1 MDQNNLPM
9 DDGSGVR
16 EFWDRIEG
24 KKSFGLFGKKE
35 PENMPVPLSSER
47 VEPKPP
53 SPVPQA
59 ELPMDDGTGVRN
71 FWAQQEKPKSFG
83 LGVTS
88 KEMPSNIGRRVFAD
102 PLVGLTRGALV
113 GIPEAATGLLDV
125 ATLGQVGFG
134 KAYEK
139 ATTALGLGDFKSQ
152 NEYFNK
158 LLSDETREAQRKVSE
173 AKGFID
179 TTFTAL
185 TNPSAIVQTVAQS
198 IPPMVSGARLGGAIA
213 GLTKWAPEL
222 VGKAA
227 EAEAFAAKTAGVK
240 EGIRQAL
247 LGNPKE
253 AAKFFEEGAKRAKD
267 ILSQGEKDILKRWAT
282 IGGIAE
288 GAVTA
293 GQNLSQVR
301 GEAPEGEVTA
311 TQALT
316 MGFSGALTGL
326 IGVAGGRLAAR
337 MGIPDFDTLAAA
349 GRKGFVA
356 DKELGI
362 FKRLIGG
369 AIQEGIFEEL
379 PQSIQEQ
386 MAQNIA
392 QGKPISEGALEAG
405 AMGMLAGFAQ
415 SMGVNV
421 AQKTWEKAR
430 AKSDPTTQK
439 LDEDIKK
446 LNLDFGGIMDVPEA
460 LETKDYKSTFGITP
474 KGFTP
479 TEIPPTTPPP
489 STPPPAGGG
498 GGENLGGVG
507 MAPTA
512 PSGAP
517 RTVDEVFKR
526 LAEGREGVPPLL
538 TERTGQLQQGEVE
551 GKPQVKKAVPGEGLG
566 VGRKNVTPE
575 EYAGGLTPIEKK
587 RFETRKEEAA
597 KRLANPKRGT
607 KEKAAKDVAESGYE
621 YNPAVMVDGKVY
633 TYGAKPTPAET
644 KKGLHG
650 PIMDN
655 IPGIRGAKDVQT
667 GYVDKNGNFL
677 PRLPEKPVESPV
689 KAVEAPAKAEAPVE
703 PAKVENAVNLRD
715 SDVIDSVVTVL
726 KSKQFRFGAEE
737 AKARVMTVIG
747 QIGNDQVTMDT
758 LLKSSIAGKYVKPT
772 TKATIPPVTSPVV
785 SAEEATKRRQEFE
798 KSIEKP
804 VSSEPKAIEAPVT
817 PVTPVKP
824 NLEAASKVLREQTQS
839 KKDFNTKLES
849 AAPGTTFTIAEG
861 KHAGTWTKLKKVW
874 KHEKGMTVSKDYGKL
889 FGNRDEIEKTLTLP
903 QAKAPTAG
911 KMKGPQNLVSYIQS
925 LGHLKATGDLAS
937 KMGGKKFVKGKGW
950 VNTGKM
956 TVKEQGDLGKVVR
969 IEGKLN
975 LDEFV
980 QDLHETFPNPK
991 GGQWTADDLVEALI
1005 SGQARNIKPAEIGY
1019 EADAEKLGTK
1029 WAEEQAAIEADKP
1042 PILKVALPKNESEFL
1057 RLVLAHELPGTK
1069 SEAGGKEYTHDGDYW
1084 NVNGK
1089 YISRNDLFDYLE
1101 KNNLLQEFL
1110 ENFEVAELEVPVPYF
1125 ESHLI
1130 DEDRHPPTDM
1140 DIQNAL
1146 SALPDGSVVTVFR
1159 DPSINRIPVPWW
1171 EYEKIDAVWHLK
1183 RIYDEIGDKNE
1194 LADKYNIEK
1203 IIKSE
1208 DLNAWAVAF
1217 GGYLSFDI
1225 KSKQILLELSATNK
1239 DIMNLMRIPRKPD
1252 WQDEEAKSF
1261 KAVSFNPEEIEKQKE
1276 IASVVEE
1283 AVKDAPQAIVD
1294 IEKQGRNVLDKK
1306 AELEKEDKQII
1317 ENSKEEGLGGLE
1329 KSAKLFVQGDKVVVS
1344 GQRGTVVSVNGPLVR
1359 VHFNHMPAKGFT
1371 DCPASIVF
1379 HDDGAAEY
1387 FAAVEGELEK
1397 EKKRRGRKKKEED
1410 ITEDSNGYT
1419 MKLESDNTKLILI
1432 LGRQQ
1437 YGASL
1442 GKVLLKEMLQNSF
1455 DTIKEAVYKGVY
1467 KAGNLTI
1474 RINDMERTVEFID
1487 DGMGM
1492 SAKTLREA
1500 FFTIGG
1506 SQKDVPPELASGG
1519 LGLAKMALFTS
1530 AEKIRVETTQAGETE
1545 KRVCEVTAIELI
1557 KSGDKD
1563 GKPFKVEKQTSEKS
1577 EHGTSVKLWIP
1588 ESFMIDGKY
1597 VYISFPSYDSDVW
1610 DSSIMTRPLLGPIN
1624 VNVEHYDVLAGK
1636 YEKIALDIGE
1646 KTDNTAFPPFRYKV
1660 NCPDWG
1666 WMDVYYGEER
1676 KSKPVHQI
1684 LSSGIYQFHH
1694 AFTDAN
1700 NTIIPYDITIN
1711 VFSKVKTDHNYYPF
1725 NNTRESWRSSISAD
1739 IEGLTAYLL
1748 RIARGNEAEE
1758 LLENFKDV
1766 VSLPMFDWEAL
1777 LTKTGDEFEKAMS
1790 EFREQTRK
1798 SLGLKQNEISEKDKE
1813 EAKKKI
1819 EQSNYKE
1826 IEITKNGVDA
1836 VESETP
1842 PVPTSVAP
1850 PQPPPPVPPPPP
1862 KKKNIMTP
1870 QGVKDAIKNET
1881 HKAKNIDIEGEI
1893 KDPKQFLI
1901 DIGATTKAPIF
1912 HSNLNKD
1919 FTTIAT
1925 KGNALD
1931 FFSKLGSIVVEMKRD
1946 LSNSNIAGFGKELEE
1961 EWYAGV
1967 SLDKEYGGLWLVVPY
1982 RVVYLN
1988 PLYTL
1993 GREPQTFSGLAEY
2006 LYKAAIHEF
2015 AHMTASG
2022 HGEWHNQVQ
2031 MMLEIH
2037 MADSG
2042 LKDYYINAFR
2052 QVSAEYFELWREL
2065 SNEFDKSTTQNVG
2078 RGLKEH
2084 EGKRLARGSALS
2096 RTNNLASEFS
2106 RALSERHSI
2115 EPPYPGD
2122 QRLREDRGISEKG
2135 RYSARGREAIRQTER
2150 KTVKNVD
2157 LKQIQELFGGNVK
2170 VLQHGSKYFIETKSG
2185 HFLSV
2190 NNVSEITP
2198 NETIF
2203 EFAYGRKFDPEKEE
2217 IIGDYDNGTIRLV
2230 KDKSGKWTLAHES
2243 IHWMEDVGILSK
2255 QDVAILKAHI
2265 KKLAA
2270 EGKFKPESKRN
2281 IGNAE
2286 DRANFIA
2293 DQLVAPTKKGFVAK
2307 VLDKIRSFID
2317 GVRSFVGMKPTA
2329 GGIVR
2334 AIKSGKV
2341 YEGAKTKPQVFSGAG
2356 YAVRNK
2362 ESDNFK
2368 RWFKQSKV
2376 SKNGDPITMYHAT
2389 TNNFDTFM
2397 RGDIGFHAGTVNQAH
2412 RLLFGRIGTVDRT
2425 TSINEGSNI
2434 MPIYMSIQKPLRTKD
2449 LGSEWD
2455 HPHGWDKFVVP
2466 EYDFY
2471 NRQTVA
2477 DLKERFLWEIKQV
2490 IRTHYESVNDAEGN
2504 AAADDDP
2511 TFVSAKKA
2519 FANDLREVLL
2529 KYGYDG
2535 IVYKNMFEKEQSEQA
2550 EDSWIALKPE
2560 QIKSIYNIGT
2570 WSDKTGN
2577 IKYAVRKKE
2586 EKGDIQETLPG
2597 LSDEENFQ
2605 LTPEGEVYRGPVQP
2619 KKKEPEQGRLFA
2631 ARKKPQNLKD
2641 RINLYNEKLQVD
2653 FKALNEIIKN
2663 PRPVGDSRAE
2673 IDRYLGEIQ
2682 ITEHSLTA
2690 LAKEISKELPKE
2702 RQHAISRWMRAG
2714 GDMSLLRE
2722 WAKKYPG
2729 DKSYKDALALTKDEK
2744 EWAEFFVKQ
2753 IENDANLALRSGLS
2767 RSFAINYMKD
2777 AIFSDVAKQ
2786 KIYATVESPLMQT
2799 DPEKAMKYILKELGK
2814 APKSI
2819 GASFIASRR
2828 ALHDSMSLK
2837 AMLTRLS
2844 KTKEEDGRYT
2854 LIIGGAGKP
2863 LKKEDQERLKKVDEK
2878 FLAKENIR
2886 EMNRGTRDY
2895 RMFEHPSMF
2904 GHIYYDLDENDK
2916 QTFYAGDFRVHPAAY
2931 AKINA
2936 LLGKSLIRTWKI
2948 PKWIPFIGGIKP
2960 GKIALKAGAWIKG
2973 TMLGMSPFHL
2983 THTGSHAVFHDVNPF
2998 NLKEIDFEKRPLLR
3012 EGVNHGL
3019 LLIDRHAMDVFREG
3033 LAAGGL
3039 WNSLPT
3045 KAGRWVGETHEQ
3057 FTKFT
3062 FENMIPRM
3070 KADVFEKTV
3079 ASMEKKFAKEL
3090 ASGQMT
3096 RDQMLYIAA
3105 ATANNAFGGQNYRSM
3120 GRNPTLVDAMRLI
3133 LLAPDFLESRLKF
3146 FGQALTRYGSES
3158 RTALIKSAI
3167 YMSVIAQIANVLI
3180 GDDKRM
3186 HWEKPFTVI
3195 AGGREWTPRS
3205 VAGDI
3210 IHLVTDWRNFAYNR
3224 LNPLFGKPG
3233 AEIVTGRDRLGRKM
3247 EPEEIVQSAF
3257 KGWIPIPLQGA
3268 VREPGTELLDSLRNT
3283 MFQATGISNYPYRSQ
3298 FDREVQ
3304 EAFQKRI
3311 VISASPEDR
3320 KRLSLVRKFGNE
3332 MKRLRDENQPI
3343 TDVYM
3348 KMQKAV
3354 QNKEMFKE
3362 DIKLAYQRAKQNTTM
3377 VELKSLQAED
3387 LAKLWGYA
3395 TPEERQMYNRIKK
3408 VKFKNLRENHPE
3420 RYSKMK
3426 EKYPEVF

>member
-9 DDGSGVR
+9 DDGSGIR
-16 EFWDRIEG
+16 EYWDSKTARNT
-24 KKSFGLFGKKE
+24 FGLFGKKA
-35 PENMPVPLSSER
+35 PENMPMPMDAG
-47 VEPKPP
+47 KPEV
-53 SPVPQA
+53 SAVPQA
-59 ELPMDDGTGVRN
+59 ELPMDDGTGIRDY
-71 FWAQQEKPKSFG
+71 WLEKEKPKSFG
-83 LGVTS
+83 LGSRPNIET
-88 KEMPSNIGRRVFAD
+88 PSNIGRRVFAD

-198 IPPMVSGARLGGAIA
+198 MPPMIAGARLGGAIA

-222 VGKAA
+222 IGKAA
-227 EAEAFAAKTAGVK
+227 ETEALAAKTAGVK

-337 MGIPDFDTLAAA
+337 MGITDFDTLAAA

-498 GGENLGGVG
+498 GGENLSGVG

-526 LAEGREGVPPLL
+526 LAEGAKDASLRNVPPPLL

-551 GKPQVKKAVPGEGLG
+551 GKTQVKKAVPGEGIG
-566 VGRKNVTPE
+566 IGRKNVTPE

-621 YNPAVMVDGKVY
+621 YNPAVMVDGKIY
-633 TYGAKPTPAET
+633 TYGAIPTPAET

-655 IPGIRGAKDVQT
+655 IPGIRGAKDVQI
-667 GYVDKNGNFL
+667 GYVDKQGNFRE
-677 PRLPEKPVESPV
+677 RLPEKPVESPV

-703 PAKVENAVNLRD
+703 PAKAENAVNLRD
-715 SDVIDSVVTVL
+715 NDVIDSVVTVL

-737 AKARVMTVIG
+737 AKARVKTVIG
-747 QIGNDQVTMDT
+747 QIGNDQVTMET

-849 AAPGTTFTIAEG
+849 AAPGTTFIIAEG

-889 FGNRDEIEKTLTLP
+889 YGNRDEIEKTLTLP

-937 KMGGKKFVKGKGW
+937 KMGSQRFVKGKGW
-950 VNTGKM
+950 VTTGKM
-956 TVKEQGDLGKVVR
+956 TVKEQSDLGKVVR

-1019 EADAEKLGTK
+1019 EDEAEKAVTK
-1029 WAEEQAAIEADKP
+1029 WAEEQAAIEADRP
-1042 PILKVALPKNESEFL
+1042 PILKAELPKNELEFL

-1069 SEAGGKEYTHDGDYW
+1069 SEAGGKEYTNDGDSW
-1084 NVNGK
+1084 NVNNE
-1089 YISRNDLFDYLE
+1089 YISRNDLFNYLK

-1125 ESHLI
+1125 ASHFI
-1130 DEDRHPPTDM
+1130 DENRYPPTDM
-1140 DIQNAL
+1140 DMQNAL
-1146 SALPDGSVVTVFR
+1146 SALPDGSIVTVFR
-1159 DPSINRIPVPWW
+1159 DPGITRIPITWW
-1171 EYEKIDAVWHLK
+1171 EYKKIDAMWHLN
-1183 RIYDEIGDKNE
+1183 RIDGAEIDDKNE
-1194 LADKYNIEK
+1194 IAEKYNIEK

-1208 DLNAWAVAF
+1208 DLNAWAVEF

-1225 KSKQILLELSATNK
+1225 KSKQTLLELAATNK

-1294 IEKQGRNVLDKK
+1294 IEKQGRDVLDKK

-1359 VHFNHMPAKGFT
+1359 VHFSHMPAKGFT

-1410 ITEDSNGYT
+1410 ITEDSSGYN

-1437 YGASL
+1437 YGSSL

-1474 RINDMERTVEFID
+1474 RIDDMERTVEFID

-1588 ESFMIDGKY
+1588 ESFTIDGKF
-1597 VYISFPSYDSDVW
+1597 VYISFPSYDSGVW
-1610 DSSIMTRPLLGPIN
+1610 DNSIMKRPLLGPIN
-1624 VNVEHYDVLAGK
+1624 VNVEYKSILSGK
-1636 YEKIALDIGE
+1636 YEKTSLDIGE
-1646 KTDNTAFPPFRYKV
+1646 KLDNSTFPPFRYKV

-1676 KSKPVHQI
+1676 KSNPVHQV

-1694 AFTDAN
+1694 AFTDSKN
-1700 NTIIPYDITIN
+1700 NIIPYDITIN

-1725 NNTRESWRSSISAD
+1725 NNTRESWRSGISAD

-1798 SLGLKQNEISEKDKE
+1798 SLGLKQNEISEKDKT

-1836 VESETP
+1836 VESGTP

-1946 LSNSNIAGFGKELEE
+1946 LSNSNIAGFGKDLEE

-1982 RVVYLN
+1982 RVIYLN

-2096 RTNNLASEFS
+2096 RTNNLASES
-2106 RALSERHSI
+2106 NRALSERHSI
-2115 EPPYPGD
+2115 EPPYSGD
-2122 QRLREDRGISEKG
+2122 QRLREDRGISDTG
-2135 RYSARGREAIRQTER
+2135 RYSARGRKEAEGKVGLKEIQEIFG
-2150 KTVKNVD
+2150 KNV
-2157 LKQIQELFGGNVK
+2157 E
-2170 VLQHGSKYFIETKSG
+2170 VLQHGNKFFLKTKSG

-2190 NNVSEITP
+2190 NNVSEIKP
-2198 NETIF
+2198 DEALF
-2203 EFAYGRKFDPEKEE
+2203 EFTYGRKFDPEKEQ
-2217 IIGDYDNGTIRLV
+2217 IVGDYNNGTIRV
-2230 KDKSGKWTLAHES
+2230 VMGKSGKWTLAHES
-2243 IHWMEDVGILSK
+2243 IHWMEDVGIISK

-2265 KKLAA
+2265 KKLVA
-2270 EGKFKPESKRN
+2270 EGKYKPESKKD
-2281 IGNAE
+2281 IGGQE

-2293 DQLVAPTKKGFVAK
+2293 DQLTAPTSKGFVGR
-2307 VLDKIRSFID
+2307 VIDKIRSFID
-2317 GVRSFVGMKPTA
+2317 GIRSFLGMTPTA
-2329 GGIVR
+2329 GGIIR
-2334 AIKSGKV
+2334 SIKSGKV
-2341 YEGAKTKPQVFSGAG
+2341 YEGTETKPEVFSGAG
-2356 YAVRNK
+2356 YSAR
-2362 ESDNFK
+2362 
-2368 RWFKQSKV
+2368 
-2376 SKNGDPITMYHAT
+2376 
-2389 TNNFDTFM
+2389 DT
-2397 RGDIGFHAGTVNQAH
+2397 
-2412 RLLFGRIGTVDRT
+2412 
-2425 TSINEGSNI
+2425 
-2434 MPIYMSIQKPLRTKD
+2434 
-2449 LGSEWD
+2449 
-2455 HPHGWDKFVVP
+2455 
-2466 EYDFY
+2466 
-2471 NRQTVA
+2471 
-2477 DLKERFLWEIKQV
+2477 
-2490 IRTHYESVNDAEGN
+2490 
-2504 AAADDDP
+2504 
-2511 TFVSAKKA
+2511 
-2519 FANDLREVLL
+2519 
-2529 KYGYDG
+2529 
-2535 IVYKNMFEKEQSEQA
+2535 
-2550 EDSWIALKPE
+2550 
-2560 QIKSIYNIGT
+2560 
-2570 WSDKTGN
+2570 KTD
-2577 IKYAVRKKE
+2577 VE
-2586 EKGDIQETLPG
+2586 EKGDVQETLPG
-2597 LSDEENFQ
+2597 LSYEENFQ
-2605 LTPEGEVYRGPVQP
+2605 LTPEGEAYRGPVQP

-2641 RINLYNEKLQVD
+2641 RINLYNEKLQKD

-2663 PRPVGDSRAE
+2663 PRPVGNSRAE

-2729 DKSYKDALALTKDEK
+2729 DKSYKDALTLTKNEK
-2744 EWAEFFVKQ
+2744 EWADFFVKQ

-2886 EMNRGTRDY
+2886 EMNRSTRDY

-2904 GHIYYDLDENDK
+2904 GHIYYDLDENEK

-2931 AKINA
+2931 SKINA
-2936 LLGKSLIRTWKI
+2936 LLGKSLIRSWKI

-2960 GKIALKAGAWIKG
+2960 GKMALKAGAWIKG

-2983 THTGSHAVFHDVNPF
+2983 THTGSHAIFHDVNPF

-3079 ASMEKKFAKEL
+3079 AHMEKKFAKEL

-3105 ATANNAFGGQNYRSM
+3105 ATSNNAFGGQNYRSM

-3146 FGQALTRYGSES
+3146 FGQALTRYGTES

-3167 YMSVIAQIANVLI
+3167 YMSVLAQIANVLI

-3205 VAGDI
+3205 VAGDM

-3283 MFQATGISNYPYRSQ
+3283 MFQAVGLSNYPYRSQ

-3332 MKRLRDENQPI
+3332 MKRLREENQPI

-3348 KMQKAV
+3348 KMHKAV

>member
-152 NEYFNK
+152 NEYFNQ

-227 EAEAFAAKTAGVK
+227 EAEAFAAKTAGIK

-337 MGIPDFDTLAAA
+337 MGITDFDTLAAA

-421 AQKTWEKAR
+421 AQKTWEKVR

-446 LNLDFGGIMDVPEA
+446 LNLDFSGIMDVPEA

-479 TEIPPTTPPP
+479 TEIPPATPPP

-498 GGENLGGVG
+498 GNLGGVG
-507 MAPTA
+507 IAPTA

-517 RTVDEVFKR
+517 TTVDEVFKK

-621 YNPAVMVDGKVY
+621 YNPAVMVDGKIY
-633 TYGAKPTPAET
+633 TYGAIPTPAET

-655 IPGIRGAKDVQT
+655 IPGIRGAKDVQI
-667 GYVDKNGNFL
+667 GYVDKQGNFRE
-677 PRLPEKPVESPV
+677 RLPEKPVESPV

-715 SDVIDSVVTVL
+715 NDVIDSVVTVL

-737 AKARVMTVIG
+737 AKARVKTVIG
-747 QIGNDQVTMDT
+747 QIGNDQVTMET

-849 AAPGTTFTIAEG
+849 AALGTTFIIAEG

-874 KHEKGMTVSKDYGKL
+874 KNEKGMTVSKDYGKL

-937 KMGGKKFVKGKGW
+937 KMGSQRFVKGKGW

-1019 EADAEKLGTK
+1019 EDEAEKAETK

-1125 ESHLI
+1125 ESHFI
-1130 DEDRHPPTDM
+1130 DENRYPPTDM
-1140 DIQNAL
+1140 DMQNAL
-1146 SALPDGSVVTVFR
+1146 SALPDGSIVTVFR
-1159 DPSINRIPVPWW
+1159 DPGITRIPITWW
-1171 EYEKIDAVWHLK
+1171 EYKKIDAMWHLN
-1183 RIYDEIGDKNE
+1183 RIDGAEIDDKNE
-1194 LADKYNIEK
+1194 IAEKYNIEK

-1208 DLNAWAVAF
+1208 DLNAWAVEF
-1217 GGYLSFDI
+1217 GGYLSFDT

-1294 IEKQGRNVLDKK
+1294 IEKQGRDVLDKK
-1306 AELEKEDKQII
+1306 AELEKEDQQII

-1397 EKKRRGRKKKEED
+1397 EKKGRGRKKKEED
-1410 ITEDSNGYT
+1410 ITEDSSGYN

-1474 RINDMERTVEFID
+1474 RINDMKRTVEFID

-1597 VYISFPSYDSDVW
+1597 VYISFPSYDSGVW

-1646 KTDNTAFPPFRYKV
+1646 KTDNTALPPFRYKV

-1676 KSKPVHQI
+1676 KSNPVHQV

-1694 AFTDAN
+1694 DFTDSKN
-1700 NTIIPYDITIN
+1700 NMIPYDITIN

-1790 EFREQTRK
+1790 EYREQTRK

-1819 EQSNYKE
+1819 EKSNYKE

-1870 QGVKDAIKNET
+1870 SGVKDAIKNET

-1946 LSNSNIAGFGKELEE
+1946 LSNSNIAGFGKDLEE

-1982 RVVYLN
+1982 RVIYLN

-2096 RTNNLASEFS
+2096 RTNNLASES
-2106 RALSERHSI
+2106 NRALSERHSI

-2122 QRLREDRGISEKG
+2122 QRLREDRGISDTG
-2135 RYSARGREAIRQTER
+2135 RYSARDREAIRQTGR

-2157 LKQIQELFGGNVK
+2157 LKQIQELFGSNVK

-2203 EFAYGRKFDPEKEE
+2203 EFNYGRKFDPEKEE

-2255 QDVAILKAHI
+2255 QDIAILKAHI

-2293 DQLVAPTKKGFVAK
+2293 DQLVAPTKKGFVGK
-2307 VLDKIRSFID
+2307 VLDKVRSFID
-2317 GVRSFVGMKPTA
+2317 GIRSFLGMKPTA
-2329 GGIVR
+2329 EGIVR
-2334 AIKSGKV
+2334 AVKSGKV
-2341 YEGAKTKPQVFSGAG
+2341 YEGAKTKPQVFSG
-2356 YAVRNK
+2356 
-2362 ESDNFK
+2362 
-2368 RWFKQSKV
+2368 
-2376 SKNGDPITMYHAT
+2376 
-2389 TNNFDTFM
+2389 
-2397 RGDIGFHAGTVNQAH
+2397 
-2412 RLLFGRIGTVDRT
+2412 
-2425 TSINEGSNI
+2425 
-2434 MPIYMSIQKPLRTKD
+2434 
-2449 LGSEWD
+2449 
-2455 HPHGWDKFVVP
+2455 
-2466 EYDFY
+2466 
-2471 NRQTVA
+2471 
-2477 DLKERFLWEIKQV
+2477 
-2490 IRTHYESVNDAEGN
+2490 
-2504 AAADDDP
+2504 
-2511 TFVSAKKA
+2511 
-2519 FANDLREVLL
+2519 
-2529 KYGYDG
+2529 
-2535 IVYKNMFEKEQSEQA
+2535 
-2550 EDSWIALKPE
+2550 
-2560 QIKSIYNIGT
+2560 
-2570 WSDKTGN
+2570 
-2577 IKYAVRKKE
+2577 YAVRKKE

-2641 RINLYNEKLQVD
+2641 RINLYNEKLQAD

-2663 PRPVGDSRAE
+2663 PRPVGNSRAE

-2729 DKSYKDALALTKDEK
+2729 DKSYKDALSLTKDEK
-2744 EWAEFFVKQ
+2744 EWADFFIKQ

-2886 EMNRGTRDY
+2886 EMNRSTRDY

-2904 GHIYYDLDENDK
+2904 GHIYYDLDENEK

-2931 AKINA
+2931 SKINA
-2936 LLGKSLIRTWKI
+2936 LLGKSLIRSWKI
-2948 PKWIPFIGGIKP
+2948 PKWIPFIGGMKP
-2960 GKIALKAGAWIKG
+2960 GKMALKAGAWIKG

-2983 THTGSHAVFHDVNPF
+2983 THTGSHAIFHDVNPF

-3079 ASMEKKFAKEL
+3079 AHMEKKFAKEL

-3105 ATANNAFGGQNYRSM
+3105 ATSNNAFGGQNYRSM
-3120 GRNPTLVDAMRLI
+3120 GRNPTLVDAIRLI

-3146 FGQALTRYGSES
+3146 FGQALTRYGTES

-3167 YMSVIAQIANVLI
+3167 YMSVLAQIANVLI

-3205 VAGDI
+3205 VAGDM

-3247 EPEEIVQSAF
+3247 EPDEIVQSAL
-3257 KGWIPIPLQGA
+3257 KGWVPIPLQGA

-3283 MFQATGISNYPYRSQ
+3283 MFQAVGLSNYPYRSQ

-3311 VISASPEDR
+3311 VISAPPEDR
-3320 KRLSLVRKFGNE
+3320 KRLALVRKFGNE
-3332 MKRLRDENQPI
+3332 MKRLREENKPI

-3348 KMQKAV
+3348 KMHKAV

-3408 VKFKNLRENHPE
+3408 TKFKNLRENHPE
-3420 RYSKMK
+3420 RYSKLR
-3426 EKYPEVF
+3426 EKYPEVFQTSF

>member
-16 EFWDRIEG
+16 GFWDRIEG

-35 PENMPVPLSSER
+35 PENMPVPLSAEK
-47 VEPKPP
+47 VEPQPP
-53 SPVPQA
+53 SPVSQA
-59 ELPMDDGTGVRN
+59 ELPMDDGAGVRN

-198 IPPMVSGARLGGAIA
+198 MPPMIAGARLGGAIA

-222 VGKAA
+222 IGKAA
-227 EAEAFAAKTAGVK
+227 ETEALAAKTAGVK

-337 MGIPDFDTLAAA
+337 MGITDFDTLAAA

-621 YNPAVMVDGKVY
+621 YNPAVMVDGKIY

-655 IPGIRGAKDVQT
+655 IPGVRGAKDVQT

-689 KAVEAPAKAEAPVE
+689 KEAPAKAEAPVE

-715 SDVIDSVVTVL
+715 NDVIDSVVTVL

-737 AKARVMTVIG
+737 AKARVKTVIG

-937 KMGGKKFVKGKGW
+937 KMGSQRFVKGKGW
-950 VNTGKM
+950 VTTGKM
-956 TVKEQGDLGKVVR
+956 TVKEQADLGKVVR

-1019 EADAEKLGTK
+1019 EDEAEKAETI

-1125 ESHLI
+1125 ESHYI

-1140 DIQNAL
+1140 DMQNAL
-1146 SALPDGSVVTVFR
+1146 SALPDGSIVTVFR
-1159 DPSINRIPVPWW
+1159 DPGITRIPITWW
-1171 EYEKIDAVWHLK
+1171 EYKKIDAMWHLN
-1183 RIYDEIGDKNE
+1183 RIDGAEIDDKNE
-1194 LADKYNIEK
+1194 IAEKYNIEK

-1208 DLNAWAVAF
+1208 DLNAWAVEF
-1217 GGYLSFDI
+1217 GGYLSFDT
-1225 KSKQILLELSATNK
+1225 KSKQTLLELAATNK

-1294 IEKQGRNVLDKK
+1294 IEKQGRDVLDKK

-1359 VHFNHMPAKGFT
+1359 VHFSHMPAKGFT

-1410 ITEDSNGYT
+1410 ITEDSSGYN

-1437 YGASL
+1437 YGSSL

-1474 RINDMERTVEFID
+1474 RIDDMERTVEFID

-1597 VYISFPSYDSDVW
+1597 VYISFPSYDSGVW
-1610 DSSIMTRPLLGPIN
+1610 NSSIMTRPLLGPIN

-1676 KSKPVHQI
+1676 KSNPVHQV

-1694 AFTDAN
+1694 AFTDSN
-1700 NTIIPYDITIN
+1700 NNMIPYDITIN

-1790 EFREQTRK
+1790 EYREQTRK
-1798 SLGLKQNEISEKDKE
+1798 SLGLKQNEISEKDKT

-1836 VESETP
+1836 VESGTP

-1850 PQPPPPVPPPPP
+1850 PQPLPPVPPPPP

-1982 RVVYLN
+1982 KVIYLN

-2096 RTNNLASEFS
+2096 RTNNLASESS

-2122 QRLREDRGISEKG
+2122 QRLREDRGISDTG
-2135 RYSARGREAIRQTER
+2135 RYAARGRKEAEGKVGLKEIQGIFG
-2150 KTVKNVD
+2150 KNV
-2157 LKQIQELFGGNVK
+2157 E
-2170 VLQHGSKYFIETKSG
+2170 VLQHGNKFFLKTKSG

-2190 NNVSEITP
+2190 NNVSEIKP
-2198 NETIF
+2198 DEVLF
-2203 EFAYGRKFDPEKEE
+2203 EFTYGRKFDPEKEQ
-2217 IIGDYDNGTIRLV
+2217 IVGDYDNGTIRV
-2230 KDKSGKWTLAHES
+2230 VMGKSGKWTLAHES
-2243 IHWMEDVGILSK
+2243 IHWMEDVGIISK

-2265 KKLAA
+2265 KKLVA
-2270 EGKFKPESKRN
+2270 EGKYKPESKKD
-2281 IGNAE
+2281 IGGQE

-2293 DQLVAPTKKGFVAK
+2293 DQLTAPTSKGFVGR
-2307 VLDKIRSFID
+2307 VIDKIRSFID
-2317 GVRSFVGMKPTA
+2317 GIRSFLGMKPTA
-2329 GGIVR
+2329 GGIIR
-2334 AIKSGKV
+2334 SIKSGKV
-2341 YEGAKTKPQVFSGAG
+2341 YEGTETKPEVFSGAG
-2356 YAVRNK
+2356 YSAR
-2362 ESDNFK
+2362 
-2368 RWFKQSKV
+2368 
-2376 SKNGDPITMYHAT
+2376 
-2389 TNNFDTFM
+2389 DT
-2397 RGDIGFHAGTVNQAH
+2397 
-2412 RLLFGRIGTVDRT
+2412 
-2425 TSINEGSNI
+2425 
-2434 MPIYMSIQKPLRTKD
+2434 
-2449 LGSEWD
+2449 
-2455 HPHGWDKFVVP
+2455 
-2466 EYDFY
+2466 
-2471 NRQTVA
+2471 
-2477 DLKERFLWEIKQV
+2477 
-2490 IRTHYESVNDAEGN
+2490 
-2504 AAADDDP
+2504 
-2511 TFVSAKKA
+2511 
-2519 FANDLREVLL
+2519 
-2529 KYGYDG
+2529 
-2535 IVYKNMFEKEQSEQA
+2535 
-2550 EDSWIALKPE
+2550 
-2560 QIKSIYNIGT
+2560 
-2570 WSDKTGN
+2570 KTD
-2577 IKYAVRKKE
+2577 VE
-2586 EKGDIQETLPG
+2586 EKGDVQETLPG
-2597 LSDEENFQ
+2597 LSYEENFQ
-2605 LTPEGEVYRGPVQP
+2605 LTPEGEAYRGPVQP

-2641 RINLYNEKLQVD
+2641 RINLYNEKLQKD

-2663 PRPVGDSRAE
+2663 PRPVGNSRAE

-2729 DKSYKDALALTKDEK
+2729 DKSYKDALTLTKNEK
-2744 EWAEFFVKQ
+2744 EWADFFVKQ

-2886 EMNRGTRDY
+2886 EMNRSTRDY

-2904 GHIYYDLDENDK
+2904 GHIYYDLDENEK

-2931 AKINA
+2931 SKINA
-2936 LLGKSLIRTWKI
+2936 LLGKSLIRSWKI
-2948 PKWIPFIGGIKP
+2948 PKWIPFIGGMKP
-2960 GKIALKAGAWIKG
+2960 GKMALKAGAWIKG

-2983 THTGSHAVFHDVNPF
+2983 THTGSHAIFHDVNPF

-3079 ASMEKKFAKEL
+3079 AHMEKKFAKEL

-3105 ATANNAFGGQNYRSM
+3105 ATSNNAFGGQNYRSM

-3146 FGQALTRYGSES
+3146 FGQALTRYGTES

-3167 YMSVIAQIANVLI
+3167 YMSVLAQIANVLI

-3205 VAGDI
+3205 VAGDM

-3283 MFQATGISNYPYRSQ
+3283 MFQAVGLSNYPYRSQ

-3311 VISASPEDR
+3311 VISAPPEDR
-3320 KRLSLVRKFGNE
+3320 KRLALVRKFGNE
-3332 MKRLRDENQPI
+3332 MKRLREENKPI

-3348 KMQKAV
+3348 KMHKAV

-3408 VKFKNLRENHPE
+3408 TKFKNLRENHPE
-3420 RYSKMK
+3420 RYSKLR
-3426 EKYPEVF
+3426 EKYPEVFQTSF